1 MSVLQML
8 RGRAACWLLA
18 LALCTA
24 AVRTGAQSNS
34 TKFATPPVPT
44 PVPVS
49 IEDLPA
55 AFNKPAP
62 TSLSDLREIQDRV
75 AALVTQ
81 VSPAVV
87 AVELGHSSGSGVVIS
102 ADGLVLTAGHVGGW
116 VGHPATFTF
125 PNGKI
130 AKGKTI
136 GVDEDS
142 DTGLMQITDPGPW
155 PHVGVGELKHAH
167 LGDWALALGNPG
179 GYDAKRSL
187 VVRLGR
193 IIRLMPGVVQ
203 TDCMIFPGDSGGPLF
218 DMYGR
223 VIGVHT
229 AIAISADENFHV
241 PITEFFE
248 TWSDLVGPP
257 SPPAPT
263 PSPARPMAYC
273 GLSVIDDAEGCC
285 LSKIEKNSPAA
296 KANLRAGD
304 HVLKVDGRRIEVSAS
319 FLEWIAESEPG
330 ETLRLDIKRGNKSF
344 PVQIKLQAQPRLT
357 K

>member
-1 MSVLQML
+1 
-8 RGRAACWLLA
+8 
-18 LALCTA
+18 
-24 AVRTGAQSNS
+24 
-34 TKFATPPVPT
+34 
-44 PVPVS
+44 
-49 IEDLPA
+49 
-55 AFNKPAP
+55 
-62 TSLSDLREIQDRV
+62 
-75 AALVTQ
+75 
-81 VSPAVV
+81 
-87 AVELGHSSGSGVVIS
+87 VELGHSSGSGVVIS
-102 ADGLVLTAGHVGGW
+102 ADGLVLTAGHVGAW

-125 PNGKI
+125 PSGKE
-130 AKGKTI
+130 ARGKTI

-179 GYDAKRSL
+179 GFDVKRSL

-203 TDCMIFPGDSGGPLF
+203 TDCTIFPGDSGGPLF

-229 AIAISADENFHV
+229 AIATSADENFHV

-257 SPPAPT
+257 SPPPIPA
-263 PSPARPMAYC
+263 PARPTAYS

-319 FLEWIAESEPG
+319 FLEWMAESGPG
-330 ETLRLDIKRGNKSF
+330 ETMDLEIKRGDKTF
-344 PVQIKLQAQPRLT
+344 PVQIKLQAQPRLA